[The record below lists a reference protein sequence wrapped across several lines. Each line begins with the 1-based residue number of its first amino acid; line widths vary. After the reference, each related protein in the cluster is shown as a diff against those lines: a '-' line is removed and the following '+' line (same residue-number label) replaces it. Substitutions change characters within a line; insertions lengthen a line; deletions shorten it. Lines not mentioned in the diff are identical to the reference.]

1 MQTILIT
8 NKEEIKITDI
18 IKINGFDNSYFNVE
32 TALGNIIIKGS
43 NMTMDNL
50 NTSTNELN
58 IKGNIYNII
67 FSNIKEPR
75 KSFIKRLIKWK
86 Q

>member
-32 TALGNIIIKGS
+32 TALGNIMIKGS

-50 NTSTNELN
+50 NTATNELI
-58 IKGNIYNII
+58 IKGNIYNIM
-67 FSNIKEPR
+67 FSNIKEPH
-75 KSFIKRLIKWK
+75 KSFIKRLIK
-86 Q
+86 

>member
-75 KSFIKRLIKWK
+75 KSFIKRLIK
-86 Q
+86 